1 VFIVGGRP
9 DNFTVSGNE
18 GFGFAYQKIKLKIDP
33 TTDQKIDLTSEK
45 GLVGGR
51 PFLNVQFR
59 WARSTKE
66 RWGPPSMSEGERR
79 WASVKLDTGCD
90 AFYAHPQW
98 LIWNGVGI
106 DLEKTGKIN
115 PLAKVVTA
123 AGAEVIAGITSGT
136 LRVQGFDDLRIH
148 VRTIYYSP
156 EFPEKYALVSHNV
169 LAPYF
174 GIVMDR
180 YQTLVFPR

>member
-1 VFIVGGRP
+1 MFTVGGRH
-9 DNFTVSGNE
+9 DSVEVSGNK
-18 GFGFAYQKIKLKIDP
+18 GFGFAYQRIKQKIYPTIEQKIDP
-33 TTDQKIDLTSEK
+33 TSDMVT
-45 GLVGGR
+45 VGGR

-59 WARSTKE
+59 WARSRKE
-66 RWGPPSMSEGERR
+66 QWGPPGTNEGGRR

-98 LIWNGVGI
+98 LMWNGVEI
-106 DLEKTGKIN
+106 DLNKTGKIN

-136 LRVQGFDDLRIH
+136 LRVQGFDNCQIH
-148 VRTIYYSP
+148 VRTIYYSRK
-156 EFPEKYALVSHNV
+156 FPEDYALVSHNV
-169 LAPYF
+169 LAPHF

-180 YQTLVFPR
+180 NQTLIFPR